1 LKRYQ
6 FVRAVTVDGVPYEAD
21 SVVTAAEIP
30 TGYFESCLRVGHL
43 VELPDQAPTPTPT
56 PAPVVVSDS
65 GESNK
70 QPEKAEKA
78 KAAKK

>member
-43 VELPDQAPTPTPT
+43 VELPDQAPTPTP
-56 PAPVVVSDS
+56 APVVVSDS

>member
-43 VELPDQAPTPTPT
+43 VELPEQAAP
-56 PAPVVVSDS
+56 PAVVSDS